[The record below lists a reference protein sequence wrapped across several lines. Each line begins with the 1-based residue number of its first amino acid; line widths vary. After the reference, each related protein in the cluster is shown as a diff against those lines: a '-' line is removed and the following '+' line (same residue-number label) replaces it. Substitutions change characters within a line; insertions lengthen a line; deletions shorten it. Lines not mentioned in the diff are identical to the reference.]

1 MMVIVLINLH
11 LQGRKYGIRVWL
23 LISGVNPLRAYL
35 HSNGLVLFS
44 THGYDDSSWVGEA
57 GGVALG
63 HVTNYAQVSRQQAA
77 DCLQPM

>member
-1 MMVIVLINLH
+1 MVFVINAR

-44 THGYDDSSWVGEA
+44 THGYDSSSWEGEA
-57 GGVALG
+57 GSVALG
-63 HVTNYAQVSRQQAA
+63 HVTNYAQVSNS
-77 DCLQPM
+77 CGKH